1 VGFLFSACHLL
12 GADFCEAT
20 EDSSLRNIKDDSKSL
35 KTIGIIR
42 VIVQRVDITKDAQ
55 GRLAPFEVKSK
66 LQVHEKALKGQAIT
80 HGTGY
85 NQIISASFLA
95 DSSRLG
101 LPKPAKYSEIFSTT
115 SLDGVD
121 YPLAIF
127 TFKYRSKGLPHQT
140 LGTFHTLTCL

>member
-20 EDSSLRNIKDDSKSL
+20 EDSSLKNIKDDSKSL
-35 KTIGIIR
+35 ETIGIIR
-42 VIVQRVDITKDAQ
+42 VIVLRVDVMKDAQ
-55 GRLAPFEVKSK
+55 RILAPSKMQSK

-85 NQIISASFLA
+85 NQITSTSFLA
-95 DSSRLG
+95 DASRLG
-101 LPKPAKYSEIFSTT
+101 LPKPAKPLEIFLTKA
-115 SLDGVD
+115 LDGID

-127 TFKYRSKGLPHQT
+127 NFKYRSKGLPHHM
-140 LGTFHTLTCL
+140 LEIYHT